1 MTFLKYTF
9 LFIAGV
15 SLVARGDSLHVGDSV
30 ADESGRPCV
39 HRFEM
44 QAYFDGKC
52 GFLAPLNEVT
62 PLLITRGL
70 MCASL
75 YEEIVSE
82 YKKRSEGQAVNDG
95 RNEIRRFHED
105 ILSGTGDV
113 GQLRWCLISGG
124 VDSAPDGRRSPSA
137 LLELLSSA
145 VCVSGF
151 AHDSGRYLDWL
162 REKGENASGCDV
174 EEMKVSESRALR
186 VAKRGFAPDVF
197 VASADDATHFI
208 AGSKAALEKRIAVQR
223 RCGASGT
230 NSVPSGAVCG
240 FEVDNLGSLMV
251 CAEKVYGGIVAKR
264 VSEIFGDVDFR
275 KFGAFKLKVVAKDS
289 GDDPREESGIGIAEL
304 TTGSTDDADAVRSS
318 LKFLVWKG
326 IFACMVMCPV
336 DMRAAAV
343 LKILKDTEIESDGVK
358 VRVELPITSSVV
370 GMAADAVKNGWPG
383 RSKL

>member
-1 MTFLKYTF
+1 
-9 LFIAGV
+9 
-15 SLVARGDSLHVGDSV
+15 
-30 ADESGRPCV
+30 
-39 HRFEM
+39 
-44 QAYFDGKC
+44 
-52 GFLAPLNEVT
+52 
-62 PLLITRGL
+62 
-70 MCASL
+70 
-75 YEEIVSE
+75 
-82 YKKRSEGQAVNDG
+82 
-95 RNEIRRFHED
+95 
-105 ILSGTGDV
+105 
-113 GQLRWCLISGG
+113 
-124 VDSAPDGRRSPSA
+124 
-137 LLELLSSA
+137 
-145 VCVSGF
+145 
-151 AHDSGRYLDWL
+151 
-162 REKGENASGCDV
+162 
-174 EEMKVSESRALR
+174 
-186 VAKRGFAPDVF
+186 
-197 VASADDATHFI
+197 
-208 AGSKAALEKRIAVQR
+208 
-223 RCGASGT
+223 
-230 NSVPSGAVCG
+230 VCG